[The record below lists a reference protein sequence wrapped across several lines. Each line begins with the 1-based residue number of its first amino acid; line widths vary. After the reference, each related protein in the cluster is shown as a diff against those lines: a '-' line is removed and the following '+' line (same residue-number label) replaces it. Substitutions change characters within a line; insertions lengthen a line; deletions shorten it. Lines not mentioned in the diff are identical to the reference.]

1 VYIAPFL
8 YETLRE
14 NPLKEKER
22 TYPVDF
28 TYMRSE
34 QFTCRIKVPAGYRVD
49 YLPAKTVT
57 DNNLFSLSYLAN
69 VRDDVID
76 VSMSYL
82 FKKSFYLPEEY
93 QHIKKCLNELV
104 EKSTEKIVLASSLSS
119 Q

>member
-1 VYIAPFL
+1 
-8 YETLRE
+8 
-14 NPLKEKER
+14 
-22 TYPVDF
+22 
-28 TYMRSE
+28 MRSE